1 MYPSACPLTSY
12 TKTNKNPAPVPNA
25 GAYLVRNQSMN
36 SNKFLLLLVPT
47 VVARLSCTL
56 LLSFALL
63 LVGVNQSHAGFLEMP
78 TIEEVPQAENDI
90 LLKDLD
96 IPPVRERNPHPQAGP
111 RLNVTAFRVQGVVEF
126 PELGIT
132 RKSVI
137 RLVEN
142 QRYDMMQEGE
152 LMYSGYTMEE
162 LSELQDLIVDI
173 EKETRGQH
181 VGTVDLQRVVFLI
194 REQRRRR
201 GVTLGMLEQVADQI
215 TDYYRQRGF
224 VLAKAFIP
232 EQKVR
237 EGIVTITLL
246 LGNLGDVQLTG
257 ARRYSEQ
264 TVERIFRDVLRRP
277 VNSAQ
282 IEEKLF
288 YVNDLPGLSVQGFF
302 SPGDQVGDTR
312 LNIST
317 VKEEP
322 YRFNMRTDNHGSEV
336 TGEYRVYTDF
346 LLNNPLKYGDR
357 LHLAVLGAFEPEAA
371 TYGMARYSGPLGH
384 YRWKFDVGV
393 SQNAFVSGVGDNLDI
408 GGKSTTY
415 DLGINYQINR
425 SRVKTTSLGLTASRI
440 QTTQE
445 YRSDGISST
454 FDEDEIDNIEMSYRF
469 DILQSTKRT
478 VHLGGVR
485 LIHTRMVDSLFNDYL
500 KDGWLVDL
508 DYTTLRFVKIPLM
521 EAEARLVMRANAHYA
536 GRQTASANQFSLAG
550 PTRSRGYRTNTF
562 YADDGIHLGADLVFD
577 GPSLWNIR
585 QYMQPYLLADASY
598 GIAHLTDPYGDQD
611 ERNHAGLVSAGFG
624 SKIFWRGFRAN
635 LSVAFPLETEIP
647 SNAGLEAIKD
657 PKWYFDMQYTF

>member
-1 MYPSACPLTSY
+1 
-12 TKTNKNPAPVPNA
+12 
-25 GAYLVRNQSMN
+25 MN
-36 SNKFLLLLVPT
+36 SNKFTLLLAPT
-47 VVARLSCTL
+47 AVARLSCVL
-56 LLSFALL
+56 LLLFALL
-63 LVGVNQSHAGFLEMP
+63 SVCANKSHAGFLEMP
-78 TIEEVPQAENDI
+78 IIEEVPQAENDI

-132 RKSVI
+132 RRSVI
-137 RLVEN
+137 DLVEK

-162 LSELQDLIVDI
+162 LSELQDMIVEI
-173 EKETRGQH
+173 EKDTRGLH
-181 VGTVDLQRVVFLI
+181 VETVDVQRLVFLI

-257 ARRYSEQ
+257 AQRYSEQ
-264 TVERIFRDVLRRP
+264 TVERIFRDVMRGP
-277 VNSAQ
+277 VNSVQ

-322 YRFNMRTDNHGSEV
+322 YRTNVRMDNHGSEV
-336 TGEYRVYTDF
+336 TGEYRIYTDF

-357 LHLAVLGAFEPEAA
+357 LHLAVLGAFEPETA
-371 TYGMARYSGPLGH
+371 TYGMARYSGPLGY
-384 YRWKFDVGV
+384 YRWKFDIGV
-393 SQNAFVSGVGDNLDI
+393 SQNAFVSGIGNDLNI

-415 DLGINYQINR
+415 DAGVNYQINR
-425 SRVKTTSLGLTASRI
+425 SRLKTTSFGLTLSRI
-440 QTTQE
+440 HTTQE
-445 YRSDGISST
+445 YRGGGASTT

-469 DILQSTKRT
+469 DILQSVKRA
-478 VHLGGVR
+478 VHLGGLR
-485 LIHTRMVDSLFNDYL
+485 LIHTRLADSLFNDHL
-500 KDGWLVDL
+500 DDGWLVDM
-508 DYTTLRFVKIPLM
+508 DYTTLRFVKIPLIKS
-521 EAEARLVMRANAHYA
+521 EARLVMRANAHYA

-550 PTRSRGYRTNTF
+550 PTRTRGYRINTF
-562 YADDGIHLGADLVFD
+562 YADDGLHVGTDLAFE

-585 QYMQPYLLADASY
+585 HYTQPYLLVDAAY
-598 GIAHLTDPYGDQD
+598 GVAHTKDPYSGETGRD
-611 ERNHAGLVSAGFG
+611 HVGLVSAGIG
-624 SKIFWRGFRAN
+624 SKIFWRSFRAN
-635 LSVAFPLETEIP
+635 VSVAFPLETESSRNP
-647 SNAGLEAIKD
+647 ELEVIDEA
-657 PKWYFDMQYTF
+657 KWYFDMQYTF